1 MARLS
6 AGFLLY
12 RRRTGR
18 LEVFLVHPGGPFWA
32 KKDEGAWSIPKG
44 ECAEGEEPMAAARRE
59 VAEETGVVVA
69 GDLLLLGEVR
79 QASGKRVVAWAT
91 EMDFDPGAVRSNTFS
106 MEWPPKSGK
115 LREFPEVDRGDWF
128 PIAAAKTK
136 LLAAQV
142 AFVDRLVAELG
153 QPSDRVEA
161 ESDR

>member
-6 AGFLLY
+6 AGLLLY

-32 KKDEGAWSIPKG
+32 KKDEGVWSIPKG
-44 ECAEGEEPMAAARRE
+44 ECAEGEEPVAAARRE

-69 GDLLLLGEVR
+69 GDLLPLGEVR
-79 QASGKRVVAWAT
+79 QAGGKRVAAWAV
-91 EMDFDPGAVRSNTFS
+91 EMDFDPAVVRSNAFS

-115 LREFPEVDRGDWF
+115 LREFPEVDRADWF

-136 LLAAQV
+136 LLSAQV
-142 AFVDRLVAELG
+142 AFVDRLLVGLG
-153 QPSDRVEA
+153 ISPED
-161 ESDR
+161 